1 MANSLHPN
9 DYFARWYAQAL
20 VEFIS
25 APATSVSEEHSQS
38 IRLDHSNGILTI
50 KGATPGVHAT
60 VTVRDIRGG
69 VVEQTALPIT
79 SDATTAQLSSCSRG
93 IYIITVEL
101 TDGTIAQSTIF
112 IM

>member
-1 MANSLHPN
+1 
-9 DYFARWYAQAL
+9 
-20 VEFIS
+20 
-25 APATSVSEEHSQS
+25 
-38 IRLDHSNGILTI
+38 
-50 KGATPGVHAT
+50 

-93 IYIITVEL
+93 VYIITVEL